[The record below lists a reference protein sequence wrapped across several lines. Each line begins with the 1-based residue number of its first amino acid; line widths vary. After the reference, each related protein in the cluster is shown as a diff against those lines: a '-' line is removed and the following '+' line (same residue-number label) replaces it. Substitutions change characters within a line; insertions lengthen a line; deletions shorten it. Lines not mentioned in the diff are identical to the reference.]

1 MNSIDFIQSPI
12 TVELENFKK
21 LYDDSLLSEN
31 PLLNDVIAYLKQR
44 RGKMMRPV
52 LTLLMAKLYGDI
64 QPETFYAAISLE
76 LLHTAS
82 LLHDDVID
90 ESFERRSQPSVNAI
104 FDNKVAILAGDYLL
118 ATCLIQARKTNNSD
132 IIDIISSLARNLAD
146 GELLQLANLNNQFF
160 SEDIYFDVIDK
171 KTATLFSVCTE
182 SAALSMKT
190 DANNT
195 KQAHFFGKYLG
206 ICFQIK
212 DDIFDYFDNKEIGK
226 PTGNDMLDGRL
237 TLPVIY
243 ALNTANDEWAKKI
256 ALKVKSR
263 TASLEEI
270 NELTQFTKHHN
281 GIEYAY
287 RKMDDCREKAINV
300 LSNFPDTD
308 VKAAL
313 IAYVNYVVE
322 RNN

>member
-1 MNSIDFIQSPI
+1 MNSLDIIQSPI
-12 TVELENFKK
+12 TVELETFKK
-21 LYDDSLLSEN
+21 LYDDSLLSDN
-31 PLLNDVIAYLKQR
+31 SLLNDVIAYLKQR

-52 LTLLMAKLYGDI
+52 LILLMAKLYGNI

-90 ESFERRSQPSVNAI
+90 ESFERRGQLSVNAI
-104 FDNKVAILAGDYLL
+104 FDNKVAVLTGDYLL
-118 ATCLIQARKTNNSD
+118 ATCLIQARKTNNND
-132 IIDIISSLARNLAD
+132 IINIISNLARNLAD
-146 GELLQLANLNNQFF
+146 GELLQLANLNNSFF
-160 SEDIYFDVIDK
+160 SEDIYFNVIDK

-182 SAALSMKT
+182 SAAFSMKT
-190 DANNT
+190 TANNIE
-195 KQAHFFGKYLG
+195 QAHLFGKYLG

-212 DDIFDYFDNKEIGK
+212 DDIFDYFVNKEIGK
-226 PTGNDMLDGRL
+226 PTGNDMLEGRL
-237 TLPVIY
+237 TLPAIY
-243 ALNTANDEWAKKI
+243 ALNTTNDEWAKKI

-270 NELTQFTKHHN
+270 NKLTQFTKQHN

-287 RKMDDCREKAINV
+287 KKMNDCREKAICM
-300 LSNFPDTD
+300 LSNFPDTE

-313 IAYVNYVVE
+313 IAYVNYVIE
-322 RNN
+322 RKN

>member
-1 MNSIDFIQSPI
+1 M
-12 TVELENFKK
+12 
-21 LYDDSLLSEN
+21 
-31 PLLNDVIAYLKQR
+31 
-44 RGKMMRPV
+44 
-52 LTLLMAKLYGDI
+52 
-64 QPETFYAAISLE
+64 
-76 LLHTAS
+76 
-82 LLHDDVID
+82 
-90 ESFERRSQPSVNAI
+90 
-104 FDNKVAILAGDYLL
+104 
-118 ATCLIQARKTNNSD
+118 
-132 IIDIISSLARNLAD
+132 
-146 GELLQLANLNNQFF
+146 LQLANLNNQFF

-195 KQAHFFGKYLG
+195 KRAHFFGKYLG

-212 DDIFDYFDNKEIGK
+212 DDIFDYYDNKEIGK

-243 ALNTANDEWAKKI
+243 ALNTANNEWAKKI

-300 LSNFPDTD
+300 LSNFPLYNQFCNYLSFLPGKEIGTGEFGANMKVELLNDGPVTIFIDT
-308 VKAAL
+308 K
-313 IAYVNYVVE
+313 NKE
-322 RNN
+322 